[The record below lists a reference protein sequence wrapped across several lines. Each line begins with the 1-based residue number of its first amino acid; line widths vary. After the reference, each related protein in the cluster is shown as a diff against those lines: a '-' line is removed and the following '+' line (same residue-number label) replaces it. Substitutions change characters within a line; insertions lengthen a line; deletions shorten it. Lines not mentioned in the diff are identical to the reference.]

1 MWLAVWHSWHR
12 MFDPRIFYVLQEFNS
27 TTTNAFFKYFMN
39 LISFALEIHDIDEF
53 ILHLLV
59 MYSKPIR
66 SITQE
71 WFGSFWWIALNSITE
86 CSVLLSLSL
95 SPVSLSSYSTFS
107 LCVWF
112 SYALCEH
119 KCVAGCEEWKKNI
132 CQNISWLVW
141 INFITGSNGH
151 WLAVSFSQS
160 SIASRNCRS
169 VFVSTHQDP
178 ES

>member
-1 MWLAVWHSWHR
+1 MPSEYGMWLAVWHSWHR

-71 WFGSFWWIALNSITE
+71 WFGSFWWIALNPITE

-119 KCVAGCEEWKKNI
+119 KCVAGCEEWKKI
-132 CQNISWLVW
+132 YAKISLDWYEL
-141 INFITGSNGH
+141 I
-151 WLAVSFSQS
+151 LLL
-160 SIASRNCRS
+160 
-169 VFVSTHQDP
+169 DP
-178 ES
+178 MDIG